1 MMMIKRC
8 DDDTNNEDNAAS
20 DPNKIEMLERSIRTQ
35 RETKAPFE
43 LRCFLQSPLP
53 PTKALKR
60 KMRIDQRARKS
71 HSRSTQTR

>member
-43 LRCFLQSPLP
+43 LRCFLQSPFSHH
-53 PTKALKR
+53 
-60 KMRIDQRARKS
+60 KS
-71 HSRSTQTR
+71 PQA

>member
-43 LRCFLQSPLP
+43 VRCFLQSPFSHH
-53 PTKALKR
+53 
-60 KMRIDQRARKS
+60 KS
-71 HSRSTQTR
+71 PQA

>member
-1 MMMIKRC
+1 MIIKRC
-8 DDDTNNEDNAAS
+8 DDDTNNDDNAAS

-35 RETKAPFE
+35 RETKAPFSSDASSN
-43 LRCFLQSPLP
+43 RPSHPQ
-53 PTKALKR
+53 KALKR